1 MRSRA
6 ASMSLKVITR
16 CNLGARPRIDNS
28 ARYNSGEFLTQRLC
42 DGLCR
47 VTPTNLQIDDRL
59 LAKAQKVGGFRTKKD
74 TVNHAL
80 SEFVRRRQQKD
91 IASLFG
97 TIDFAPDFDHK
108 ELRAKR

>member
-1 MRSRA
+1 MWQI
-6 ASMSLKVITR
+6 VW
-16 CNLGARPRIDNS
+16 
-28 ARYNSGEFLTQRLC
+28 
-42 DGLCR
+42 
-47 VTPTNLQIDDRL
+47 VVPTNLQIDDRL

-97 TIDFAPDFDHK
+97 KIDFAPDFDHK
-108 ELRAKR
+108 NYVQSGEGTAGHTDLVRRAPANRRCSQWIPGRDGQAAESRGG